1 MLAMLHQEP
10 QQRQGD
16 TSRQLFTMQQTL
28 NTSVLFPQPNTVH
41 RGDESNEFHSQN
53 KASQACYQYLEF
65 PLLFLPPV
73 SQWILVCIYFSVSL
87 EISQTFSFWIPE
99 GKVGSSSENRLLFP
113 LMLWGGLVLTCI
125 AQDRVLPRAVWEQSK
140 TFKNDPVWLPG
151 LETQGAE
158 WRRLGSAAGNKA
170 APFYKLIFTLWSSLS

>member
-41 RGDESNEFHSQN
+41 RGDDSNEFHSQN

-87 EISQTFSFWIPE
+87 EISQTFPSGYQKARWAPALRTDC
-99 GKVGSSSENRLLFP
+99 SFP